1 MKKRN
6 NKAHDKPM
14 SKTTLDDSPSHLL
27 HRVLQIALDIYNAE
41 AGEGALSQR
50 QYAVLKVLEA
60 ASEGMS
66 QTDLV
71 KATGI
76 DRSTLAD
83 LVARMMAKDL
93 ISRERSTTDARANL
107 VHLAEAGR
115 VALADMQPRVLAA
128 DEKILSL
135 LSPPKR
141 DSFVKLLRKVTTSRE
156 AELSDTAE
164 PKARKEKPEKPEK
177 PEKLEKPE
185 KQAKLPKP
193 AKAEKDKKPHKKK
206 DKFSAKKLKKL
217 PFPPLSA
224 GAAET
229 PEPEELVHAPVVKPV
244 VKIVS

>member
-60 ASEGMS
+60 APEGLS

-93 ISRERSTTDARANL
+93 ISRERSTTDARANM

-115 VALADMQPRVLAA
+115 MALTDMQPRVLAA

-141 DSFVKLLRKVTTSRE
+141 DSFVKLLRKVTSARE
-156 AELSDTAE
+156 AELSDTTE
-164 PKARKEKPEKPEK
+164 PRAGKVK
-177 PEKLEKPE
+177 PEKLEKA
-185 KQAKLPKP
+185 AKAPKP
-193 AKAEKDKKPHKKK
+193 VKVEKDKKAHKKK
-206 DKFSAKKLKKL
+206 DKFSAKKMKKM

-224 GAAET
+224 GSVET
-229 PEPEELVHAPVVKPV
+229 PEPEELVHAPVLKPV